1 MINSAPELVNV
12 FTVYLLILSHFQ
24 VRNVDGNISPS
35 TSIALDSASS
45 IHLFKDI
52 SLLNNIQTDSKKI
65 KVRRSKFVSPTHTFH
80 VKDIGELCDTLK
92 SLPLPS
98 EWYYYY
104 PNRVANILS
113 LALLVK
119 IKRVVLDT
127 AIENAYYVF
136 CSMRMDCTSSFPH
149 QAMSCIVSTSVQVMI
164 HTLWLFRRSRMNS
177 QDIWT
182 SIVLGLKQYADNK
195 N

>member
-65 KVRRSKFVSPTHTFH
+65 KVRITDSTFH
-80 VKDIGELCDTLK
+80 VKDIGELCGELK
-92 SLPLPS
+92 SLPC
-98 EWYYYY
+98 
-104 PNRVANILS
+104 S
-113 LALLVK
+113 LEKFSKKEFLQHH
-119 IKRVVLDT
+119 
-127 AIENAYYVF
+127 IEEKV
-136 CSMRMDCTSSFPH
+136 
-149 QAMSCIVSTSVQVMI
+149 
-164 HTLWLFRRSRMNS
+164 
-177 QDIWT
+177 
-182 SIVLGLKQYADNK
+182 
-195 N
+195 

>member
-1 MINSAPELVNV
+1 M
-12 FTVYLLILSHFQ
+12 LSHFQ
-24 VRNVDGNISPS
+24 VRNVDGNVSPS
-35 TSIALDSASS
+35 TSITLDSASS
-45 IHLFKDI
+45 IHMFKDI

-65 KVRRSKFVSPTHTFH
+65 KVRITDSTFQ

-182 SIVLGLKQYADNK
+182 SIVLGLKQFETRGSNWMGQF
-195 N
+195 